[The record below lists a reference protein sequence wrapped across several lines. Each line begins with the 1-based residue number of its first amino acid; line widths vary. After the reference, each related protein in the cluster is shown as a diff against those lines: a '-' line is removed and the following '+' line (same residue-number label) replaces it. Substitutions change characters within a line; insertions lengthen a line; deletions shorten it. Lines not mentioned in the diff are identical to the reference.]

1 MAVSVVVARD
11 PPQQEC
17 RALVERILSSK
28 EFQRTTRLRDFL
40 QYVVD
45 RKLADSPQ
53 EVTEVLIGHRVFGR
67 PANYSTGEDSIVRT
81 EARILRQ
88 RLERYFAKEGLSE
101 PIVLAIPKGSYIPVF
116 QRRDLPKVEPAPQL
130 LPGNSRK
137 NLPIWIVAGVC
148 ALAVGLLAWR
158 LPRQTPPPA
167 VAIVQPAMRAVGAVE
182 LESSDPQLVRSF
194 QWAKERALGYM
205 HTGDPVGDW
214 YESTGSSRY
223 AFCMR
228 DVSHQSA
235 GAAVLGLAGHTRNM
249 LHRFAASISQSRD
262 WAGFWEINKDGF
274 PAPAD
279 YQDDQ
284 HFWYCLP
291 ANFDVMQASYRQ
303 FLWTGDASYFD
314 SVFSNFYDRTVTD
327 YVSTWDPNND
337 GLMESGPRARPR
349 GIASYYQQKPFPL
362 IGADLV
368 AAQYEGYRVY
378 AAIERQRGARGSL
391 SEKLAEEY
399 DAKAQ
404 GLRVR
409 FNTEWWNPIQNRHY
423 SLMLPNHRFFP
434 GYVPEGNVFALLFG
448 LTDEGLKTE
457 AALDS
462 LEKNRPEFD
471 QKLSYF
477 PEILFRYGRNDS
489 AYRYLLELTDPNF
502 RGRGMPEI
510 VFSVVGSVATGMA
523 GISPDARTQM
533 VETLPR
539 LPAAVDWLKLSH
551 VPVLRNEVAI
561 RHQSFE
567 SSFTN
572 QAGPLV
578 QWKASFPIQTITAP
592 PRILVDGVSAR
603 VTVEQRLNHQAVASV
618 IVRVRPGQTRTAKRV
633 TVTSPVS
640 RN

>member
-1 MAVSVVVARD
+1 MAVSVVVAWD

-28 EFQRTTRLRDFL
+28 EFQRATRLRDFL
-40 QYVVD
+40 LYVVD
-45 RKLADSPQ
+45 RKLADSPH

-67 PANYSTGEDSIVRT
+67 PPNYSTGEDSIVRT

-88 RLERYFAKEGLSE
+88 RLERYFLKEGLSE
-101 PIVLAIPKGSYIPVF
+101 AIVLEIPKGSYLPVF
-116 QRRDLPKVEPAPQL
+116 QRRDFPAVEVAPQ
-130 LPGNSRK
+130 PSPPKTRNH
-137 NLPIWIVAGVC
+137 PAIWIVCC
-148 ALAVGLLAWR
+148 ACAVVIGLTAWR
-158 LPRQTPPPA
+158 FSKKPVESIAPPA
-167 VAIVQPAMRAVGAVE
+167 TRSVGAVE
-182 LESSDPQLVRSF
+182 IESSDPQLVRSF

-214 YESTGSSRY
+214 YESTASSRY

-249 LHRFAASISQSRD
+249 LHHFAASISESRD
-262 WAGFWEINKDGF
+262 WAGYWEINKDGF
-274 PAPAD
+274 PAPVD
-279 YQDDQ
+279 YQDDR

-291 ANFDVMQASYRQ
+291 ANFDVLQASYRQ
-303 FLWTGDASYFD
+303 FLWTGDPAYFD

-327 YVSTWDPNND
+327 YVSAWDPNKD
-337 GLMESGPRARPR
+337 GVMESNPESRPR
-349 GIASYYQQKPFPL
+349 GIPSYDQEKPFPL
-362 IGADLV
+362 TGADLM

-391 SEKLAEEY
+391 SQKLAEEY

-404 GLRVR
+404 DLRVR
-409 FNTEWWNPIQNRHY
+409 FNNEWWNPIQSRHY
-423 SLMLPNHRFFP
+423 SLMLPNHTFYS
-434 GYVPEGNVFALLFG
+434 GYVAEGNVFALLFEFTG
-448 LTDEGLKTE
+448 EGLKTE

-462 LEKNRPEFD
+462 LEKNRPHLD

-477 PEILFRYGRNDS
+477 PEILFHYGRNDS

-510 VFSVVGSVATGMA
+510 VFSVVGAVATGMA
-523 GISPDARTQM
+523 GISPDARNHL

-539 LPAAVDWLKLSH
+539 LPKAVDWLKLSH
-551 VPVLRNEVAI
+551 VPVLQNEVAV
-561 RHQSFE
+561 RHRGLE

-572 QAGPLV
+572 QAGPRL
-578 QWKASFPIQTITAP
+578 QWRASFPIDSTLAA
-592 PRILVDGVSAR
+592 PRILVDGVPTP
-603 VTVEQRLNHQAVASV
+603 VTVEQRVASV
-618 IVRVRPGQTRTAKRV
+618 LVSVRPGQTRIAKCIPV
-633 TVTSPVS
+633 TPAISS
-640 RN
+640 N